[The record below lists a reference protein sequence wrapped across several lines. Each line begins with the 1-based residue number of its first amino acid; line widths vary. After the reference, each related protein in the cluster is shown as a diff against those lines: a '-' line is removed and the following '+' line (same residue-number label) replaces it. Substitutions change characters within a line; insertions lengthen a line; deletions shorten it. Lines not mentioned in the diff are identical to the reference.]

1 MESPMPCKVQRSLWR
16 KQTPILAYP
25 EMHAS
30 SKLTNLR
37 ESAWR
42 RLNRKI
48 MKIALQEKG
57 FNASGHYKIVH
68 KFIAMLQA
76 MNILDAKAAVDK

>member
-1 MESPMPCKVQRSLWR
+1 
-16 KQTPILAYP
+16 
-25 EMHAS
+25 
-30 SKLTNLR
+30 
-37 ESAWR
+37 
-42 RLNRKI
+42 

-76 MNILDAKAAVDK
+76 MNIPDAKAAVDKGWEKLEKLRARQMTKAKSKNKSSKRHRKSKEQLILLR